1 MSTFAVFVAVDFGRQ
16 AELTAVMAI
25 LCAVGLAIWIGGRL
39 AEDFTV
45 PASVRRMAA
54 ALVVAVVLA
63 IALSWRLEAVYFPY
77 PCDIYWFDPYCWK
90 LPW

>member
-1 MSTFAVFVAVDFGRQ
+1 
-16 AELTAVMAI
+16 
-25 LCAVGLAIWIGGRL
+25 
-39 AEDFTV
+39 
-45 PASVRRMAA
+45 VRRMAA